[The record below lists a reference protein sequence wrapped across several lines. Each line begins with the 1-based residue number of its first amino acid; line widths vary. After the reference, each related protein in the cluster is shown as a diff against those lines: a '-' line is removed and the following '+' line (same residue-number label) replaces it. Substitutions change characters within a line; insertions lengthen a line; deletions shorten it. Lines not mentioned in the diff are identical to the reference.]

1 MFKLSVIYSV
11 VLSDCLKTSF
21 SKTIFPMSSSD
32 TIFAQSVFE
41 SIKNTNLLEYLLEEI
56 RVTFKSDVKISIND
70 ITVDAKE
77 GDIVLLPRWL
87 TKILS
92 RKNLIEVQ
100 DNEISSYV
108 SKALNRERISKPHD
122 ISSVDVDFYIRVNDF
137 IATLNEKEREKL
149 LVSLNS
155 FVMSRLEKIVKLAAA
170 SSLSV
175 EMEAKL
181 SAEEK
186 QLYNFVHSSSLA
198 FKEWVLKK

>member
-1 MFKLSVIYSV
+1 
-11 VLSDCLKTSF
+11 
-21 SKTIFPMSSSD
+21 MSSSNS
-32 TIFAQSVFE
+32 IIKNVFE
-41 SIKNTNLLEYLLEEI
+41 SIKNTYILEYLLEEI
-56 RVTFKSDVKISIND
+56 RVTFKSDVKMSIND
-70 ITVDAKE
+70 INIDAKE
-77 GDIVLLPRWL
+77 GDILLLPRWF

-92 RKNLIEVQ
+92 RKNLIDIQ

-122 ISSVDVDFYIRVNDF
+122 ISGVDVDFYIRVNDF
-137 IATLNEKEREKL
+137 LTSLNEKERENL
-149 LVSLNS
+149 MVSLNS
-155 FVMSRLEKIVKLAAA
+155 FVMSRLEKIVKIAAA

-198 FKEWVLKK
+198 FKEWVLNK